1 MQPMPNSTSAFG
13 GVFAAMVTPLTPSQ
27 QPDLDA
33 LPSLLEHLAQ
43 RGCHGALLFGTTGE
57 GPAFA
62 LRERADVLREAV
74 RYRNHA
80 HPDFK
85 LLAGTG
91 CVSLPDTIEL
101 TQTAFDLGMDGVVTL
116 PPYYFKNVSAAGLA
130 TYFEQVVRQAVP
142 SDGRL
147 FIYHFPQ
154 VAGVPVPDETIAAL
168 RVKFPKQIAGMKDS
182 QDDLPHTLAT
192 ARAFPGF
199 DVFAGSDSILTDALA
214 GGAAGCITA
223 LANVTSPLNRAV
235 WDAHQR
241 GTTDADA
248 QAKLTHARQL
258 MKGLNGPAAMKA
270 ALAELFGFPR
280 WGVRPPLESL
290 AAEQTRALAD
300 ELGKLLG

>member
-1 MQPMPNSTSAFG
+1 MPIYPNSLT
-13 GVFAAMVTPLTPSQ
+13 GVFAAAVTPLTPNL

-33 LPSLLEHLAQ
+33 LPALLEHLAQ

-62 LRERADVLREAV
+62 IRERVEFLREAT
-74 RYRNHA
+74 RFRNHVR
-80 HPDFK
+80 PDFK
-85 LLAGTG
+85 ILAGTG
-91 CVSLPDTIEL
+91 CASLTDTVEL
-101 TQTAFDLGMDGVVTL
+101 TQLAFEVGVDGVVTL

-154 VAGVPVPDETIAAL
+154 VAGVPVPAETIAAL
-168 RVKFPKQIAGMKDS
+168 RAKFPKQIVGMKDS

-199 DVFAGSDSILTDALA
+199 AVFAGSDSILTEALA
-214 GGAAGCITA
+214 GGSAGCITA

-235 WDAHQR
+235 WEAHQR
-241 GTTDADA
+241 GEKDPVA
-248 QAKLTHARQL
+248 QAKLNQARQL

-270 ALAELFGFPR
+270 ALAALFGFPH
-280 WGVRPPLESL
+280 WPVRPPLELLTS
-290 AAEQTRALAD
+290 EQTQ
-300 ELGKLLG
+300 KLVDGLREVLS